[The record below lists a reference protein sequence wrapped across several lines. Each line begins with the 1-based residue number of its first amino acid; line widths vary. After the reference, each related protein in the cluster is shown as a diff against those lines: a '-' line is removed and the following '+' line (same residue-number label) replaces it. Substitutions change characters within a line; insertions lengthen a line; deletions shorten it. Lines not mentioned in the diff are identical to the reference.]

1 LPGHHVG
8 FDGLAET
15 SEGVVP
21 VLDLRKRTARAEG
34 AAMDAYAPCLLASLD
49 GGIAGLMVDQ
59 VLQVEDAYTRQL
71 EPAVS
76 SESFPV
82 THILRS
88 QATLAAVVAL
98 ERLLPP
104 L

>member
-1 LPGHHVG
+1 
-8 FDGLAET
+8 
-15 SEGVVP
+15 
-21 VLDLRKRTARAEG
+21 
-34 AAMDAYAPCLLASLD
+34 
-49 GGIAGLMVDQ
+49 MVDQ

-82 THILRS
+82 THILRL
-88 QATLAAVVAL
+88 QATLAPVVAL